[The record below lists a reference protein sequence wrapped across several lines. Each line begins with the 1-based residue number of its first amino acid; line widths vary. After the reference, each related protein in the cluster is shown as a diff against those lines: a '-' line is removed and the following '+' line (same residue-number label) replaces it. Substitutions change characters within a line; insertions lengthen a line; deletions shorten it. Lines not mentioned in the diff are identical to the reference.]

1 MIELRGVSKA
11 YDSAKGRVVAL
22 DDVSLN
28 IPPGEI
34 FGVIGRSGAGKS
46 TLIRCVNLLERPD
59 AGQVLLDG
67 RDLTALAP
75 AELRAARRGVG
86 MIFQHF
92 NLLSSRTAF
101 GNVALPLE
109 LRPQRP
115 ALERA
120 IEHVGSA
127 LPEAALIAP
136 PRQESDDRLG
146 IEATVRPLLELVGLA
161 DKADRYPAELSGG
174 QKQRVGIAR
183 ALANR
188 PKVLLCDEATSALD
202 PETTA
207 SILALLKDINRK
219 LGLTVVLITHEM
231 AVVRAICDRVAVLE
245 QGRVVEQG
253 SVFDV
258 FTRPQSETTRAF
270 VRELA
275 GDEPPA
281 ELIERARAR
290 SGEGPAT
297 LLRIGFTGPSA
308 DEPVLSQI
316 ARRFD
321 LDLNILRGR
330 IEDIQGASFG
340 DLHVLASGAPN
351 KVEAAVNWLRL
362 RQLHV
367 EVLGDVARTHRAAG

>member
-1 MIELRGVSKA
+1 MIELRGVAKT
-11 YDSAKGRVVAL
+11 YDSVKGRVVAL
-22 DDVSLN
+22 DDVNLS

-75 AELRAARRGVG
+75 AELRSARRSVG

-92 NLLSSRTAF
+92 NLLSSRTVF

-109 LRPQRP
+109 LRPRRA
-115 ALERA
+115 ALEQFA
-120 IEHVGSA
+120 SA
-127 LPEAALIAP
+127 LPEAALVAP
-136 PRQESDDRLG
+136 PVQASDDRLG

-161 DKADRYPAELSGG
+161 DKAERYPAELSGG
-174 QKQRVGIAR
+174 QKQRVGVAR

-219 LGLTVVLITHEM
+219 LGLTIVLITHEM

-253 SVFDV
+253 GVFDV
-258 FTRPQSETTRAF
+258 FTRPQTETTRAF
-270 VRELA
+270 MRELA
-275 GDEPPA
+275 GDEPPV
-281 ELIERARAR
+281 ELLERARAR
-290 SGEGPAT
+290 SGEEPAT
-297 LLRIGFTGPSA
+297 LLRIGFTGPAA

-316 ARRFD
+316 ARRFE

-362 RQLHV
+362 RQLNV